1 MADWIGINSSHLDSY
16 CGYTTTHTLER
27 ALDGDDYWAHY
38 ETETHSGVFDLGYIF
53 NVTKVRGRS
62 DSGYDPIEVDIYV
75 SIDGINW
82 GVAVASG
89 INTWVDT
96 AIWQEVNTTPKAGRY
111 VKFEVIDTEDAVNN
125 HIAFGASG
133 SFQIFDVYVEA
144 VAGEELNGVV
154 SAESSLSGN
163 IKTTESLTGLV
174 TTGSSA
180 VGDLGMIIAL
190 EGSSIAQS
198 SLIGNIQSGFLTM
211 SPEILSALIN
221 PYSGGAWLWLIEIC
235 IPGYNV
241 IRHARNPVDIVYA
254 GVTYTKNNL
263 DLNLPSLTGDGS
275 IPRTIIR
282 VAQDADYTLED
293 KINATQGAGGGRI
306 KIIRAHEDFLDKFIV
321 ELEREVR
328 ILTADSDTKHVIFR
342 LGIPNPL
349 LKKVPLRR
357 YSSKICPYSLPGL
370 FKGIECQYVGGDT
383 ACGGKYTDCLDKGN
397 EVHFGA
403 DLGLDPNVTRV

>member
-144 VAGEELNGVV
+144 VAGEELNGKM
-154 SAESSLSGN
+154 
-163 IKTTESLTGLV
+163 IKSKSQREIRQVGQVGQVTSYYFSRWGL
-174 TTGSSA
+174 
-180 VGDLGMIIAL
+180 
-190 EGSSIAQS
+190 
-198 SLIGNIQSGFLTM
+198 N
-211 SPEILSALIN
+211 
-221 PYSGGAWLWLIEIC
+221 
-235 IPGYNV
+235 
-241 IRHARNPVDIVYA
+241 DI
-254 GVTYTKNNL
+254 
-263 DLNLPSLTGDGS
+263 
-275 IPRTIIR
+275 
-282 VAQDADYTLED
+282 
-293 KINATQGAGGGRI
+293 
-306 KIIRAHEDFLDKFIV
+306 
-321 ELEREVR
+321 
-328 ILTADSDTKHVIFR
+328 
-342 LGIPNPL
+342 
-349 LKKVPLRR
+349 
-357 YSSKICPYSLPGL
+357 
-370 FKGIECQYVGGDT
+370 
-383 ACGGKYTDCLDKGN
+383 
-397 EVHFGA
+397 
-403 DLGLDPNVTRV
+403 